1 MSRRPYRWRWF
12 FAFFT
17 CFTGAAVAAAVAAPF
32 SASAPA
38 EAPQAKKPSISL
50 RANPTSGFSPLRIV
64 VTAEVKGGPND
75 YEDFYCASVEWDWGD
90 GTKSESKADCDPYEA
105 GKSEITRRFVQEHT
119 FRSSGVTTSPFGSSA
134 SSDISSSQPSVPYR
148 IKFMLKQKG
157 KTVGSG
163 QTSVEIRPGLRDG
176 GLD

>member
-1 MSRRPYRWRWF
+1 V
-12 FAFFT
+12 A
-17 CFTGAAVAAAVAAPF
+17 AAAVAAPF
-32 SASAPA
+32 YASASA

-50 RANPTSGFSPLRIV
+50 RANPTSGFAPLRVV

-119 FRSSGVTTSPFGSSA
+119 FRSGGVSTSPFSPSA
-134 SSDISSSQPSVPYR
+134 STADTVLSTPQPSARYQV
-148 IKFMLKQKG
+148 KFMLKQKS

-163 QTSVEIRPGLRDG
+163 QTGIEIRPGLRDG
-176 GLD
+176 GE